1 MYLIYLVLLY
11 FPCPQM
17 FRAPFTKVLLRDNFA
32 ANIMCSF
39 SPVIAGVLYCG
50 CYFGTGAFL
59 YTADPNHDTGNEKY
73 HTCASSDT
81 MTGLVVLCFSIPLC
95 IRLFQCLRQL
105 YEYKVAPWTQP
116 ANNTTVDYS
125 QQTSLD
131 PSEDPTTE
139 WGHTWLSPMMCEF
152 DKMNQSNN
160 SSDSSSGGGEGDG
173 RGKEVDIINGA
184 HVVNTASHGEIELVS
199 YPDIVHPNS
208 VIKTD
213 SFEPST
219 SANPKTDSANL
230 GDVGLRARPRGW
242 SSVPRLMNDVSQIDV
257 HTAEDNNAHSTY
269 PCNSTHKGTQQS
281 THSHV
286 HTSNLVNLKLQPG
299 SRGAH
304 KHDTGLSHVKTQAH
318 SPVPDST
325 GRTNS
330 NSNSN
335 SSAVSKHHI
344 EWGSTFFNPF
354 HTQHTHVGD
363 ADGSVGGSHEHDS
376 NDESHSSNLDSSH
389 FSHTFHYAGGETSH
403 THRSAHAFRSIIRKI
418 CATPIKI
425 LSPYYY
431 SLRSH
436 TDPWYARFKTVWIW
450 PHAQNAFQYVLQIMV
465 VLIGA
470 FPPQEPSGAAYITC
484 FSLFLAFTVVYVSYW
499 DIVVDCQLLQAD
511 SEKPFLRKKL
521 YYEEY
526 ELFYYA
532 FLFLNPVCR
541 LLYLLSFTPF
551 GRHPAFALFEIARRI
566 GWAILRMEVAYV
578 QELARR
584 RAH

>member
-1 MYLIYLVLLY
+1 
-11 FPCPQM
+11 M

-81 MTGLVVLCFSIPLC
+81 VRGLVVLCFCIPLC

-139 WGHTWLSPMMCEF
+139 WGHTWLSPMMGEF

-160 SSDSSSGGGEGDG
+160 SSDSSGGGDG
-173 RGKEVDIINGA
+173 SGKGGVILQGVQSMN
-184 HVVNTASHGEIELVS
+184 EIES
-199 YPDIVHPNS
+199 SMSPHTEIISNHAINADDFQPSPSAYTTTDKES
-208 VIKTD
+208 V
-213 SFEPST
+213 
-219 SANPKTDSANL
+219 
-230 GDVGLRARPRGW
+230 GDTGLRARPRGF
-242 SSVPRLMNDVSQIDV
+242 SSAPRLLNDVSHITEAAEEV
-257 HTAEDNNAHSTY
+257 SHSPHNGTPPSIHSSIHTGSKN
-269 PCNSTHKGTQQS
+269 THLS
-281 THSHV
+281 
-286 HTSNLVNLKLQPG
+286 TSNRDNANTVDKAASG
-299 SRGAH
+299 KS
-304 KHDTGLSHVKTQAH
+304 KST
-318 SPVPDST
+318 SPVPSSSVKASSKT
-325 GRTNS
+325 SNKSTNS
-330 NSNSN
+330 NKTST
-335 SSAVSKHHI
+335 
-344 EWGSTFFNPF
+344 EWGNTFFNPLF
-354 HTQHTHVGD
+354 GAHAKHNNVDDTD
-363 ADGSVGGSHEHDS
+363 NSNGSNEHDS
-376 NDESHSSNLDSSH
+376 NDESHSSHVDSFH
-389 FSHTFHYAGGETSH
+389 FSNAFAHGGIH
-403 THRSAHAFRSIIRKI
+403 THRSANSLRSIVRKI

-431 SLRSH
+431 SLRTH
-436 TDPWYARFKTVWIW
+436 TDPWCARFKTVWIW
-450 PHAQNAFQYVLQIMV
+450 PHAQNAFQYILQIMV

-470 FPPQEPSGAAYITC
+470 FPPQDPSGAAYITC

-526 ELFYYA
+526 EIFYYA
-532 FLFLNPVCR
+532 FLFFR
-541 LLYLLSFTPF
+541 HRKALL
-551 GRHPAFALFEIARRI
+551 
-566 GWAILRMEVAYV
+566 
-578 QELARR
+578 
-584 RAH
+584 